1 MIGHWLYDSVKFPRN
16 QIRRRLRY
24 HVVRTNLAKAIIKY
38 KRKEMTAP
46 TSSADLLND
55 DWTIVKATPHDE
67 SNDDFDFQ
75 VGLRA
80 RSYESTDKIFEEF
93 DVPPQFLAYFKPNW
107 FIWLYIKIKIKLSS
121 DLLYTTNRPPQD
133 CLYRLS
139 RNFIPRTSRYPIIT
153 LGQLR

>member
-1 MIGHWLYDSVKFPRN
+1 M
-16 QIRRRLRY
+16 
-24 HVVRTNLAKAIIKY
+24 A
-38 KRKEMTAP
+38 AP
-46 TSSADLLND
+46 TSSTDLLND

-93 DVPPQFLAYFKPNW
+93 FKPNW